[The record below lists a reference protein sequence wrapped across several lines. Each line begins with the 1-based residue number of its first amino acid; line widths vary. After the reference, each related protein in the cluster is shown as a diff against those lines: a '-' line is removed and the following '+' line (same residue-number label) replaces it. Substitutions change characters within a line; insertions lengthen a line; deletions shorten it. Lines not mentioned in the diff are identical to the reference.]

1 VTRQNESL
9 SVEKWLDSIDTE
21 SNPGRSGRHLSAI
34 GAALTA
40 RDDAERDLQKAI
52 REAHAAGDSWDAI
65 GAVLGTSRQAAH
77 RKYAKKR

>member
-1 VTRQNESL
+1 MTGQNKTS
-9 SVEKWLDSIDTE
+9 SVEKWLDSIDPA

-40 RDDAERDLQKAI
+40 RENAERDLQDAI
-52 REAHAAGDSWDAI
+52 REAHAAGDSWEAI

-77 RKYAKKR
+77 RKYSQKR